1 MEVRSGKSVAFLVL
15 LIAIIAGAIV
25 RSGISTSLDGF
36 TFDEAYHIG
45 AGVSYV
51 KTGDYRLNPEHP
63 PLVKLWV
70 GAYLALFEYQLT
82 PYRKLADKTD
92 ERAFVE
98 NDIYNNND
106 HLIIQTRARTAMFAL
121 SGLLILGFG
130 LAVWRVFGDI
140 FAVGA
145 IAFLAIDPT
154 IAAHMPVVMTDLP
167 VALTSATAMI
177 LAVGAFRSW
186 SVVDVTLAALALGLA
201 LASKHSAVI
210 AFIAVMLVG
219 LLMLTVYHFRN
230 GKAGIVRH
238 FASVAAVGFGALILL
253 WAFYGFRYFESP
265 LTADDQFNRSLAE
278 KISDVKSPVYRTG
291 LNAMANWYL
300 APRSYT
306 WGLADTVRA
315 GVEGR
320 IGTPLV
326 FGKLYYGSA
335 PWFYF
340 PGIVAVKVPLGLL
353 LLSVVGLILVI
364 AGIAPKEI
372 RPPLIGLVLLSAIFI
387 FFLIRGSSYGGIR
400 HLMVVY
406 PFLALLAAAV
416 LDYAT
421 RRRSY
426 VAGAFTALCIVFAM
440 ISAIPVMR
448 PWEYFNE
455 SIGGTANGH
464 RYFDDEGVD
473 LYQRSEEAV
482 RYYHDV
488 MKPKGERPYLFY
500 LMPEINDPEKTVDW
514 ISSSKEKDKG
524 KWDGPTATGT
534 FIIGAN
540 EIAPSHWWDKASF
553 REAEPKTRFGNLFVF
568 EGAFDIRPLL
578 AQTLQYRATFLVYG
592 PEPDLEKAIELLN
605 ESVRLDPRAF
615 FVSLELGNLYLK
627 TGKRDEALAAYRTAY
642 ANTPEADPAYNEL
655 ANQIER
661 VQNEALENISP
672 LRNPSME

>member
-1 MEVRSGKSVAFLVL
+1 MEVNRGKSVIFLLL

-70 GAYLALFEYQLT
+70 GAYLALFEYQST

-98 NDIYNNND
+98 NDVFNNND
-106 HLIIQTRARTAMFAL
+106 HLVIQSRARTAMFAL
-121 SGLLILGFG
+121 SGLLMLGFG

-140 FAVGA
+140 FAVGSV
-145 IAFLAIDPT
+145 AFLAIDPT
-154 IAAHMPVVMTDLP
+154 VAAHMPVVMTDLP

-186 SVVDVTLAALALGLA
+186 SVVDLTLAALALGLA

-219 LLMLTVYHFRN
+219 VVILTVYHFRN

-238 FASVAAVGFGALILL
+238 FASVVAIGFGALILL
-253 WAFYGFRYFESP
+253 WAFYGFRYYESP
-265 LTADDQFNRSLAE
+265 SSTEDQFNRSLAE

-291 LNAMANWYL
+291 LEAMANWYL

-340 PGIVAVKVPLGLL
+340 PGIVSVKVPIGLL
-353 LLSVVGLILVI
+353 LLSIVGLVFVV
-364 AGIAPKEI
+364 AGVAPKEI
-372 RPPLIGLVLLSAIFI
+372 RPPLVGLLLLFAIFV

-406 PFLALLAAAV
+406 PLLALLAAAV
-416 LDYAT
+416 LEYAT

-426 VAGAFTALCIVFAM
+426 FAGGFAAVCIIFAM

-455 SIGGTANGH
+455 LVGGTANGH
-464 RYFDDEGVD
+464 KYFDDEGVD
-473 LYQRSEEAV
+473 LCQRSTEAV
-482 RYYHDV
+482 KYYHEV
-488 MKPKGERPYLFY
+488 LKPQGITPFVFY
-500 LMPEINDPEKTVDW
+500 LMPSINDPAKSLEEVK
-514 ISSSKEKDKG
+514 SSSE
-524 KWDGPTATGT
+524 KWDADTATGV
-534 FIIGAN
+534 FILGAN
-540 EIAPSHWWDKASF
+540 ELSPGFWHDTKAFRDAQPIA
-553 REAEPKTRFGNLFVF
+553 RFGSLFVF
-568 EGAFDIRPLL
+568 EGAFDIRPLRAQGL
-578 AQTLQYRATFLVYG
+578 AYRAAFQIFG
-592 PEPDLEKAIELLN
+592 PEPNIEKAIQMLE
-605 ESVRLDPRAF
+605 ESAALDPRAF

-642 ANTPEADPAYNEL
+642 ANTPEADPAYKEL

-672 LRNPSME
+672 LRNPSLE